1 MRQINLEVSSFL
13 SNPFLSYENTH
24 LPNDVIM
31 LRNIG
36 EGHEVHGERHGGGDQ
51 QGHPSLVGGLA
62 QLEFKS
68 ASLSRSSPR

>member
-1 MRQINLEVSSFL
+1 
-13 SNPFLSYENTH
+13 
-24 LPNDVIM
+24 M